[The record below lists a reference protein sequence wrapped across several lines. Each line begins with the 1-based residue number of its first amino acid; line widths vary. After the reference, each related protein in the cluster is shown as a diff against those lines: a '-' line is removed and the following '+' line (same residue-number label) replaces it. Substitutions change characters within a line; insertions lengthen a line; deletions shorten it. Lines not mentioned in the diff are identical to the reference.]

1 MILPDSFINYD
12 EVFSIVCSWFQVKST
27 KVLQQVQRLRLQ
39 KRCIDNW
46 AQMQNG
52 HGIA

>member
-27 KVLQQVQRLRLQ
+27 KVLQQVQRLEAA
-39 KRCIDNW
+39 K
-46 AQMQNG
+46 
-52 HGIA
+52 